1 MKYGGLSKDGE
12 LENTDAVTEIIVR
25 PAAKHTVEF
34 SVTEVGFPLLFCRS
48 KLVYENPKNAQH
60 GNGESLIGFL
70 SSQYYL
76 INSLFAYF
84 SYFMPQIVLA

>member
-1 MKYGGLSKDGE
+1 MKYDGLSKDEEFG
-12 LENTDAVTEIIVR
+12 NTDAVTEITMK
-25 PAAKHTVEF
+25 PTTKHTMEF
-34 SVTEVGFPLLFCRS
+34 SVSEVGFPLLFSRS
-48 KLVYENPKNAQH
+48 KLVYENPKNAALEW
-60 GNGESLIGFL
+60 ESLIGFL